1 MPAYSH
7 IIFDLDGTLVNSK
20 IGLTNSLNYML
31 TRMSIDMDS
40 ATIIDQMIGPPIQ
53 DGLKEVLDFDARQV
67 ELGISLFREY
77 YSETGL
83 YEGELYPGILEL
95 LEELQQLGTKLFVA
109 TSKKDLFVPAVLR
122 HFELGRYVS
131 DFEGSGDGGK
141 HTKAGLITRL
151 MGRNQII
158 PSEKVVMVGDTKYDI
173 VGGKANEIGTIA
185 VGYGFGNSEEL
196 RALNP
201 DYFAGDVEELC
212 GLLV

>member
-1 MPAYSH
+1 
-7 IIFDLDGTLVNSK
+7 
-20 IGLTNSLNYML
+20 ML

-158 PSEKVVMVGDTKYDI
+158 PSEKVVMVGDTKYDM

>member
-141 HTKAGLITRL
+141 HTKAGL

-158 PSEKVVMVGDTKYDI
+158 PSEKVVMVGDTKYDV